1 MPVYTIDCYWT
12 MYARLHIEANSV
24 QEAEKKAQEAD
35 LPQGDYV
42 QDSFETYP
50 QVEEDSHDRES
61 TD

>member
-1 MPVYTIDCYWT
+1 
-12 MYARLHIEANSV
+12 MYARVQIEANSV

-50 QVEEDSHDRES
+50 QVEENAPDDEA